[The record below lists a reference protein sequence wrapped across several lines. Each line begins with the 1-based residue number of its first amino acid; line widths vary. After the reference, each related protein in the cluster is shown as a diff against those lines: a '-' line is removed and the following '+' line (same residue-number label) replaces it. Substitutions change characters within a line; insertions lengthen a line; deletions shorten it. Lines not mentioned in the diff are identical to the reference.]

1 MLVFRIVQELLEDV
15 DSLSIEIGVESPA
28 DLVECLLGLP
38 LVLVQEDLVVLAI
51 QSEELLLVLVGDHG
65 DIDICSL
72 S

>member
-1 MLVFRIVQELLEDV
+1 MFRIVQELLEDV

>member
-1 MLVFRIVQELLEDV
+1 MFRIVQELLEDV

-38 LVLVQEDLVVLAI
+38 LVLVQEDLVVFAI

>member
-15 DSLSIEIGVESPA
+15 DSLSIEIGVEGPA

>member
-1 MLVFRIVQELLEDV
+1 MFRIVQELLEDV
-15 DSLSIEIGVESPA
+15 DSLSIEIGVEGPA